1 MRISLSN
8 LEFNIQGSG
17 VNAVFQPLYLQTEES
32 NKVQA
37 FIQFLEENINIKK
50 SEIPFDLLSG
60 LFPSEKISKS
70 LTVSSNRYY
79 SFSSQSVE
87 ELLGIPKKEEKAPIQ
102 SENIAD
108 FLSKSEK
115 IKTPIINLTPQQI
128 RAKVYEIVNKS
139 SKGFISLENRE
150 DLVSEIEKE
159 LDIPQSKLDELL
171 YIDTDSEQILIKNE
185 DAEPI
190 QLICYFNYDTVET
203 ILCFAL
209 NLQIVMKKLPGY
221 LAKNLVFV
229 SKKNYV
235 FTDITLSEEGYKISI
250 EPPLELYRDTSSWG
264 KNIANVATYILRT
277 ILREEIPFQ
286 LKATVRPRKR
296 RANFTLSSE
305 YLPLLPSFKKSE
317 EEEFKPEIDSK
328 VENKFLKT
336 WRNYKGWKAKPEPE
350 AIIAGKKMYVP
361 DFLLQ
366 RGEKEVYLEIV
377 GYYTMKYIQKKKMQM
392 KELSRLGIPIIYL
405 IDEDIKN
412 NFSDVKG
419 IGATFFSG
427 TDIPNNEVARLL
439 EEKYTDY
446 EERLP
451 ILKERVETLCSEI
464 NEELQL
470 MTIQR
475 VQQKLETYTADE
487 ASKFLTE
494 KEISNLLKENDIL
507 FLSSF
512 GLVKEDIVKEVQTF
526 MKKTD
531 SISLSMLKEE
541 FPDYKEALIVI
552 CQHLGYNVSWK
563 SINDIEVSSTK

>member
-37 FIQFLEENINIKK
+37 FIQFLEENTNNKK

-70 LTVSSNRYY
+70 LAVSSNRFY

-87 ELLGIPKKEEKAPIQ
+87 DLLGIIKKEERTSIQ

-115 IKTPIINLTPQQI
+115 IQTQIINLTPQQI
-128 RAKVYEIVNKS
+128 RSKVFDLVNKS
-139 SKGFISLENRE
+139 SRGFVSLEKRGN
-150 DLVSEIEKE
+150 LVSEIEEE
-159 LDIPQSKLDELL
+159 LNIPKGKLDELL
-171 YIDTDSEQILIKNE
+171 YFDIDSEQILIKNE
-185 DAEPI
+185 DADPI
-190 QLICYFNYDTVET
+190 QLICYFNYDTIET

-229 SKKNYV
+229 SKKNSV
-235 FTDITLSEEGYKISI
+235 FTDITLTEEGYKISI
-250 EPPLELYRDTSSWG
+250 EPPIELFRDTISWG
-264 KNIANVATYILRT
+264 RNISNVATYILRT

-286 LKATVRPRKR
+286 LNATVRPRKR
-296 RANFTLSSE
+296 RASFTLSSE

-392 KELSRLGIPIIYL
+392 KELSRLGVPIIYL
-405 IDEDIKN
+405 IDESIES

-419 IGATFFSG
+419 IVTTVFSG

-439 EEKYTDY
+439 EDKYTDY

-451 ILKERVETLCSEI
+451 VLKEKVKDLCSEI
-464 NEELQL
+464 NDKLHL
-470 MTIQR
+470 ITIQR
-475 VQQKLETYTADE
+475 VQQKLETYTTEE
-487 ASKFLTE
+487 ASKALTE
-494 KEISNLLKENDIL
+494 KDISNLLKENNIL

-512 GLVKEDIVKEVQTF
+512 GLVKEEVVKEVQAF
-526 MKKTD
+526 METID
-531 SISLSMLKEE
+531 SINLSKLKEE

-552 CQHLGYNVSWK
+552 CQHLGYNVNWK
-563 SINDIEVSSTK
+563 SINEIEIAVTK

>member
-17 VNAVFQPLYLQTEES
+17 ANAVFQPMFLQTEES

-37 FIQFLEENINIKK
+37 FIQFLEENVNIKK
-50 SEIPFDLLSG
+50 SKIPFNLLSG

-70 LTVSSNRYY
+70 LTVSSNRFY
-79 SFSSQSVE
+79 SFSSQSISD
-87 ELLGIPKKEEKAPIQ
+87 LLGISKEEEKTPIQ

-128 RAKVYEIVNKS
+128 RGKIFDLANKS
-139 SKGFISLENRE
+139 SKGFVSLEKRI
-150 DLVSEIEKE
+150 DLVAEIEKE
-159 LDIPQSKLDELL
+159 LNIPKNKLDELL
-171 YIDTDSEQILIKNE
+171 YIDTDSEQILIKNN
-185 DAEPI
+185 DVEPI
-190 QLICYFNYDTVET
+190 QLICYFNYDTIET

-209 NLQIVMKKLPGY
+209 NLQIIMKKLPGY
-221 LAKNLVFV
+221 LAKNLVFI

-235 FTDITLSEEGYKISI
+235 FTDITLSEEGYQISI

-264 KNIANVATYILRT
+264 RNISNVATYILRT

-286 LKATVRPRKR
+286 LKAAVRPRKR
-296 RANFTLSSE
+296 RASFTLSSE

-317 EEEFKPEIDSK
+317 DEEFKPEIDSK
-328 VENKFLKT
+328 VESKFLKT

-405 IDEDIKN
+405 IDESIES

-419 IGATFFSG
+419 VVTTIFSG

-451 ILKERVETLCSEI
+451 ILKERVEVLCYEI
-464 NEELQL
+464 NDKLQL

-475 VQQKLETYTADE
+475 VQQRLETYTTEE
-487 ASKFLTE
+487 ASKALTE
-494 KEISNLLKENDIL
+494 KDISNLLKENKIL

-512 GLVKEDIVKEVQTF
+512 GLVKEDVVKEVQTF
-526 MKKTD
+526 METID
-531 SISLSMLKEE
+531 TISLSKLKEE
-541 FPDYKEALIVI
+541 FLDYKEALIII
-552 CQHLGYNVSWK
+552 CQHLGHNVNWK
-563 SINDIEVSSTK
+563 SINDIEISTTK

>member
-17 VNAVFQPLYLQTEES
+17 ANAVFLPLYLEAEES

-37 FIQFLEENINIKK
+37 FIQFLEENINSKK
-50 SEIPFDLLSG
+50 SEIHFDLLSG
-60 LFPSEKISKS
+60 LFPSEKIYKS

-79 SFSSQSVE
+79 TFSSYSIE
-87 ELLGIPKKEEKAPIQ
+87 ELLGISKKEERTPVQ
-102 SENIAD
+102 TETIAD
-108 FLSKSEK
+108 FLSKSEE
-115 IKTPIINLTPQQI
+115 IKTPIISLSPQQV

-139 SKGFISLENRE
+139 SKGFVSLENRG
-150 DLVSEIEKE
+150 DLVTEIEKE
-159 LDIPQSKLDELL
+159 LNIPQSKLDELL
-171 YIDTDSEQILIKNE
+171 YIDIDSEQILTKNE
-185 DAEPI
+185 DVNPI
-190 QLICYFNYDTVET
+190 QLICYFNYDTIET
-203 ILCFAL
+203 VLCFAL

-221 LAKNLVFV
+221 LAKNLVFI

-235 FTDITLSEEGYKISI
+235 YTDIKLSEEGYIISI

-264 KNIANVATYILRT
+264 RNIANVATYILRT
-277 ILREEIPFQ
+277 ILREEIQFQ

-296 RANFTLSSE
+296 SAKFSLSSE
-305 YLPLLPSFKKSE
+305 SLPLLPSFKKSE

-405 IDEDIKN
+405 IDEDIKS
-412 NFSDVKG
+412 NFSDVKV
-419 IGATFFSG
+419 ITATFFSG

-451 ILKERVETLCSEI
+451 ILKERVVTLCSEI
-464 NEELQL
+464 NDNLQL

-475 VQQKLETYTADE
+475 TQKKLETYTTE
-487 ASKFLTE
+487 EVTKILTE
-494 KEISNLLKENDIL
+494 NEISNILKESKIL
-507 FLSSF
+507 LLPSF
-512 GLVKEDIVKEVQTF
+512 GLIKEDIVEEVQAF
-526 MKKTD
+526 MKEID
-531 SISLSMLKEE
+531 VINLSTLKKE

-552 CQHLGYNVSWK
+552 CQYLGYNVNWK
-563 SINDIEVSSTK
+563 SINDVEISLSK